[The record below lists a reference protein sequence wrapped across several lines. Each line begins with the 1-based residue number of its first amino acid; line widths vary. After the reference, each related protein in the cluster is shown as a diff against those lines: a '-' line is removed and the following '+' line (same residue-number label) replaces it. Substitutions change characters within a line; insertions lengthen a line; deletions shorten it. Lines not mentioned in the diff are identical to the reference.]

1 MKYSLLSTVVL
12 TGLLCLYG
20 CGILRRAGLTPH
32 VSTGTKRFY
41 ALGREA
47 KESFESGEYA
57 KARVDAQELA
67 LVTPT
72 YVGNWN
78 YGNAIQDANIVLGR
92 LALRDGKLEEAKK
105 YLLAAGNSPGS
116 PQMDSFGPNMSL
128 ANDLLAKGEKT
139 VVLKFF
145 KECEKFWDPKCS
157 SLEQWSTDVKAGRTP
172 DFGPNLIY

>member
-105 YLLAAGNSPGS
+105 YLLA
-116 PQMDSFGPNMSL
+116 
-128 ANDLLAKGEKT
+128 KGEKT